1 MVTAEVEVVATVRRP
16 TKAEVE
22 VEAVYTNVQ
31 SPLLLL
37 LLLLLQLLL
46 LRSVPAIA
54 FRSCRVGWLSILSLL
69 VQLSESAAKAELAG
83 KVEAGVYATAEVAV

>member
-1 MVTAEVEVVATVRRP
+1 MVTAEVEVVATVRSP

-37 LLLLLQLLL
+37 LLLLLQLLSNL
-46 LRSVPAIA
+46 T
-54 FRSCRVGWLSILSLL
+54 LL
-69 VQLSESAAKAELAG
+69 VQLSESSAKAELAA

>member
-1 MVTAEVEVVATVRRP
+1 MVATVRRP

-37 LLLLLQLLL
+37 LLLLLQ
-46 LRSVPAIA
+46 P
-54 FRSCRVGWLSILSLL
+54 FSILSLL